1 MPHLTM
7 SELEAKTLVELV
19 QMARDLNVNGY
30 SQMRKRELIYEIMKA
45 NVEKDGLL
53 FVHGILEIMSEGY
66 GFLRP
71 INYLPSREDIYV
83 APTQIR
89 RFDLR
94 PGDSVTGQARA
105 PKDNERYF
113 ALLRVELINGENP
126 DTART
131 RVPFEALTPLF
142 PDERLTLESAQED
155 ISTRL
160 IDFICPIGKGQR
172 GLIVSP
178 PKAGKTVLLK
188 RIANAITTNH
198 PEVHL
203 IVLLVDERPEEVT
216 DMQRSVNGE
225 VAYATFDEVPDNHV
239 KVAEMVLERAM
250 RLVEHRKDV
259 VILLDSITRLARAYN
274 QVIPSSGRTLSGGM
288 DSSALHK
295 PKRFFGAARNI
306 EEGGSLTIIA
316 TALIDTGS
324 KMDEVIY
331 EEFKGTGNMELH
343 LDRKLAEKRIWPA
356 IDIKRSSTRKEELLL
371 TPEELEMAWALR
383 RFMAGME
390 SADATERLNDQLRK
404 SKTNKEFMRRVLKE
418 LH

>member
-1 MPHLTM
+1 MAHLTM

-45 NVEKDGLL
+45 SVEKDGLL

-113 ALLRVELINGENP
+113 ALLRVELINNENP

-142 PDERLTLESAQED
+142 PDERLTLEFSQED

-198 PEVHL
+198 PDVHL
-203 IVLLVDERPEEVT
+203 IVLLIDERPEEVT

-225 VAYATFDEVPDNHV
+225 VAYATFDEVPDNHI

-250 RLVEHRKDV
+250 RLVEHRRDV

-274 QVIPSSGRTLSGGM
+274 LVMPSSGRTLSGGM
-288 DSSALHK
+288 DSTALHK

-331 EEFKGTGNMELH
+331 EEFKGTGNLELH

-383 RFMAGME
+383 RLFAGME
-390 SADATERLNDQLRK
+390 SSDATERLNDQLRK

>member
-45 NVEKDGLL
+45 SVEKDGLL
-53 FVHGILEIMSEGY
+53 FVHGILEIMQEGY

-142 PDERLTLESAQED
+142 PNERLTLESSQED

-250 RLVEHRKDV
+250 RLVEHRRDV

-356 IDIKRSSTRKEELLL
+356 IDIKRSSTRKEEMLLS
-371 TPEELEMAWALR
+371 PEELEMAWALR
-383 RFMAGME
+383 RFMAGMD
-390 SADATERLNDQLRK
+390 SSDATERLNDQLRK
-404 SKTNKEFMRRVLKE
+404 TKNNKEFLRRVLKE
-418 LH
+418 IH

>member
-1 MPHLTM
+1 MQ
-7 SELEAKTLVELV
+7 ELEAKSLTELV
-19 QMARDLNVNGY
+19 VLARDSNVNGY
-30 SQMRKRELIYEIMKA
+30 AQMRKRELIYEIMKSS
-45 NVEKDGLL
+45 VEKDGLL
-53 FVHGILEIMSEGY
+53 FVQGVLEIMTEGY

-94 PGDSVTGQARA
+94 PGDTVTGQARA

-126 DTART
+126 DMARA

-142 PDERLTLESAQED
+142 PDYRLTLETTQENV
-155 ISTRL
+155 STRI
-160 IDFICPIGKGQR
+160 IDLICPIGRGQR

-188 RIANAITTNH
+188 NIANAITTNH
-198 PEVHL
+198 PDVHL
-203 IVLLVDERPEEVT
+203 IVLLIDERPEEVT

-225 VAYATFDEVPDNHV
+225 VAYATFDEVPENHV
-239 KVAEMVLERAM
+239 KVAEIVLERAM
-250 RLVEHRKDV
+250 RLVEHRRHV
-259 VILLDSITRLARAYN
+259 VVLLDSITRLARAYN

-316 TALIDTGS
+316 TALVDTGS

-343 LDRKLAEKRIWPA
+343 LDRKLAERRIWPA

-371 TPEELEMAWALR
+371 APEELETTWMLR
-383 RFMAGME
+383 RLLSSLE
-390 SADATERLNDQLRK
+390 SPDATERLIDQFRK
-404 SKTNKEFMRRVLKE
+404 AKSNRDFMKRVLKE

>member
-1 MPHLTM
+1 M

-45 NVEKDGLL
+45 SVEKDGLL
-53 FVHGILEIMSEGY
+53 FVHGILEIMQEGY

-142 PDERLTLESAQED
+142 PNERLTLESSQED

-250 RLVEHRKDV
+250 RLVEHRRDV

-356 IDIKRSSTRKEELLL
+356 IDIKRSSTRKEEMLLS
-371 TPEELEMAWALR
+371 PEELEMAWALR
-383 RFMAGME
+383 RFMAGMD
-390 SADATERLNDQLRK
+390 SSDATERLNDQLRK
-404 SKTNKEFMRRVLKE
+404 TKNNKEFLRRVLKE
-418 LH
+418 IH

>member
-1 MPHLTM
+1 MPHITM
-7 SELEAKTLVELV
+7 AELEAKNLTELV
-19 QMARDLNVNGY
+19 QLARDLNVNGY
-30 SQMRKRELIYEIMKA
+30 PQMRKRELIYEIMKA

-53 FVHGILEIMSEGY
+53 FVQGILEILAEGY

-71 INYLPSREDIYV
+71 INYLPSREDVYV

-94 PGDSVTGQARA
+94 MGDAITGQARA

-113 ALLRVELINGENP
+113 ALLRVELINGEDP

-131 RVPFEALTPLF
+131 RVPFDALTPLF
-142 PDERLTLESAQED
+142 PDKRLTLETVQEE

-160 IDFICPIGKGQR
+160 IDLICPIGKGQR

-188 RIANAITTNH
+188 KIANAITTNH
-198 PEVHL
+198 PDVHL

-216 DMQRSVNGE
+216 DMQRSVKGE
-225 VAYATFDEVPDNHV
+225 VAYATFDEVPESHV
-239 KVAEMVLERAM
+239 KVAEMVLERSM
-250 RLVEHRKDV
+250 RLVEHRHDV
-259 VILLDSITRLARAYN
+259 VILLDSITRLARAHN
-274 QVIPSSGRTLSGGM
+274 VVIPSSGRTLSGGM
-288 DSSALHK
+288 DSTALHK

-306 EEGGSLTIIA
+306 EEGGSLTVIA

-331 EEFKGTGNMELH
+331 EEFKGTGNLELH
-343 LDRKLAEKRIWPA
+343 LDRKLSERRIWPA

-371 TPEELEMAWALR
+371 TPDELEMSWALR
-383 RFMAGME
+383 RFLANME
-390 SADATERLNDQLRK
+390 SADATDRLIDQLKK
-404 SKTNKEFMRRVLKE
+404 SKNNQEFLKRVLKE
-418 LH
+418 LR